1 MKKQTHQFS
10 YIIYGGIEELGD
22 MDRLLL
28 QQARELTSVSYAP
41 YSRFHVAS
49 VAQLANGEIIKGT
62 NQENASFPVGI
73 CAERSLLA
81 TAGVMF
87 PNEIIETMAISY
99 LPEEGKSNHPISPC
113 GMCRQALV
121 EYESRVQHPI
131 RMILSGM
138 EGPVYLIQTAKDL
151 LPLAFDSENLQ

>member
-22 MDRLLL
+22 IDRLLL